1 MRIIVLQSEQLFQSI
16 VKRFAK
22 ADLTAQQ
29 KAEIEKIAK
38 THGVRI
44 AEARKVMG
52 LTPEQ
57 RAARNAA
64 GNAAGKKARE
74 DGKKGKELQAAIVAA
89 ADLTKE
95 QIAARE
101 AVQSLTREVAK
112 AATAVLTP
120 EQKEKVGI
128 KGEGKKKNRAEKN
141 RAEKKP
147 AH

>member
-64 GNAAGKKARE
+64 GKKARE
-74 DGKKGKELQAAIVAA
+74 AGKKGKELQAAIVAA